1 MSNIIS
7 IKHEVWADEE
17 GLTTLCYAGN
27 LGGESRSTLQG
38 GEKLLYSFFADSHY
52 DAMTKYY
59 QFMKWGVYTTEFEE
73 DKLPY
78 NQHELKKR
86 AKLRMEIDSI
96 LWEDWDPI
104 GVNDMAPR
112 DEYQSYVPQILNMV
126 MSDKTTNAIAERLY
140 YIETVTMGLMG
151 NKEKCEEIAEKI
163 VGLLFYKFL
172 LTCVYVF
179 NSLTQEIKTSPTYC
193 AGGF

>member
-1 MSNIIS
+1 MSNINS
-7 IKHEVWADEE
+7 IRHDVWVDEE

-38 GEKLLYSFFADSHY
+38 GERLLYSFFANSHY
-52 DAMTKYY
+52 EAMTKYY
-59 QFMKWGVYTTEFEE
+59 QFMKWGVYVSEFEE

-78 NQHELKKR
+78 NQHEWRKR
-86 AKLRMEIDSI
+86 AKLRIAIDKI

-112 DEYQSYVPQILNMV
+112 DEYRSYVPQILNMMMAGATV
-126 MSDKTTNAIAERLY
+126 TLIAERLY

-151 NKEKCEEIAEKI
+151 NREKCDEIAEKI
-163 VGLLFYKFL
+163 VEAF
-172 LTCVYVF
+172 
-179 NSLTQEIKTSPTYC
+179 
-193 AGGF
+193 